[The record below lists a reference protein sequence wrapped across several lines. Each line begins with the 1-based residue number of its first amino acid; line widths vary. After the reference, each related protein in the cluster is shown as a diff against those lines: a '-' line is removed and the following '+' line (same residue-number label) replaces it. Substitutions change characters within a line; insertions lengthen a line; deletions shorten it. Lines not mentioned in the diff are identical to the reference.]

1 MSLKLLYGLG
11 MPAEYA
17 TLIDNL
23 IAIIIIDLVLA
34 GDNAILIALATKNL
48 PTHLQRKAIM
58 WGSVGAIVIRTIM
71 TILAVQ
77 LLKIP
82 GLSAVGGLALLYIA
96 YQLILDSG
104 DDHKEAGSVTFWG
117 AMRTIIIADAV
128 MGIDNVLAVAGASEG
143 NIYLVVIGL
152 LISIPIV
159 IFGSQL
165 VLRLLEKY
173 TWLIY
178 VGGTVLIITG
188 VKMIGHEKLLD
199 PWFNEIL
206 HPYHEFILMIVSL
219 IVILGLGIQARKKQP
234 K

>member
-1 MSLKLLYGLG
+1 
-11 MPAEYA
+11 MPLEFT

-34 GDNAILIALATKNL
+34 GDNAIIIALATKNL
-48 PTHLQRKAIM
+48 PKDLQRKAIL
-58 WGSVGAIVIRTIM
+58 WGTIGAILIRTLM

-96 YQLILDSG
+96 YQLITDNNDEHAESG
-104 DDHKEAGSVTFWG
+104 TSSFWT
-117 AMRTIIIADAV
+117 AMRTIVIADAV

-143 NIYLVVIGL
+143 NIYLVVAGL

-159 IFGSQL
+159 VFGSQL
-165 VLRLLEKY
+165 VLGLLQKY

-178 VGGTVLIITG
+178 VGGAVLIITG
-188 VKMIGHEKLLD
+188 VKMITHEKLLE

-206 HPYHEFILMIVSL
+206 HPYNEFGLMAASL
-219 IVILGLGIQARKKQP
+219 ILILGVGIRIRNQSHKKQP
-234 K
+234 

>member
-1 MSLKLLYGLG
+1 
-11 MPAEYA
+11 MPLEFT

-34 GDNAILIALATKNL
+34 GDNAIIIALATKNL
-48 PTHLQRKAIM
+48 PKDLQRKAIL
-58 WGSVGAIVIRTIM
+58 WGTIGAIVIRTLM

-96 YQLILDSG
+96 YQLITDNNDEHAESG
-104 DDHKEAGSVTFWG
+104 TSSFWT
-117 AMRTIIIADAV
+117 AMRTIVIADAV

-143 NIYLVVIGL
+143 NIYLVVAGL

-159 IFGSQL
+159 VFGSQL
-165 VLRLLEKY
+165 VLGLLQKY

-178 VGGTVLIITG
+178 VGGAVLIITG
-188 VKMIGHEKLLD
+188 VKMITHEKLLE

-206 HPYHEFILMIVSL
+206 HPYNEFGLMAASL
-219 IVILGLGIQARKKQP
+219 ILILGVGIRIRNQSHKKQP
-234 K
+234 

>member
-1 MSLKLLYGLG
+1 
-11 MPAEYA
+11 MPIEFT

-34 GDNAILIALATKNL
+34 GDNAIIIALATKNL
-48 PTHLQRKAIM
+48 PKDLQRKAIL
-58 WGSVGAIVIRTIM
+58 WGTIGAIIIRTLM

-82 GLSAVGGLALLYIA
+82 GLSALGGLALLFIA
-96 YQLILDSG
+96 YQLITDNSDAHADSG
-104 DDHKEAGSVTFWG
+104 QSTFWA

-143 NIYLVVIGL
+143 NIYLVIAGL

-159 IFGSQL
+159 VFGSQL
-165 VLRLLEKY
+165 VLGLLQKY
-173 TWLIY
+173 SWLIY
-178 VGGTVLIITG
+178 IGGAVLIITG
-188 VKMIGHEKLLD
+188 VKMITHEKLLE

-206 HPYHEFILMIVSL
+206 HPYNEFGLMSICL
-219 IVILGLGIQARKKQP
+219 IVILGVGMRIRKQSHK
-234 K
+234 KDL